1 MGGEEA
7 GSAGTFAGG
16 RKKCKRRAKILT
28 SVALVLVTFLGAFFG
43 DLITRYVPV
52 HYLQVVAGL
61 LFIAMG
67 AGILWQAMPAVRQ
80 MLGRM
85 P

>member
-1 MGGEEA
+1 
-7 GSAGTFAGG
+7 
-16 RKKCKRRAKILT
+16 
-28 SVALVLVTFLGAFFG
+28 
-43 DLITRYVPV
+43 
-52 HYLQVVAGL
+52 VVAGL

-67 AGILWQAMPAVRQ
+67 AGVLWQAMPAVRQ